1 MTTYIT
7 THEAGPFSLDKE
19 FVAVADSKTNKVRAL
34 FGNYRHDDSVKA
46 EQDQFVKTV
55 ASAILFSI
63 SRDLLKHTIQNTEF
77 NYLNAIKVKA
87 FGYLTMGESIYKDY
101 PIESIK
107 IIEDKIVYEVLSQTL
122 QTETHNAEIESLI
135 QNLVYINQQ

>member
-7 THEAGPFSLDKE
+7 THEAGPLSLDKE
-19 FVAVADSKTNKVRAL
+19 FVAVADSRTNKVRAL
-34 FGNYRHDDSVKA
+34 FGKYRHDDSVKE
-46 EQDQFVKTV
+46 EQEQFIKAV

-63 SRDLLKHTIQNTEF
+63 SKDLLKHTIQNTEF
-77 NYLNAIKVKA
+77 NYINAIKVKA
-87 FGYLTMGESIYKDY
+87 FGYLTLGESIYKDY

-107 IIEDKIVYEVLSQTL
+107 IIEDMIVYEVLSQTL
-122 QTETHNAEIESLI
+122 KSNTQDNEVESLI

>member
-7 THEAGPFSLDKE
+7 THEAGPLSLDKE
-19 FVAVADSKTNKVRAL
+19 FVAVADSRTNKVRAL
-34 FGNYRHDDSVKA
+34 FGKYRHDDSVKE

-122 QTETHNAEIESLI
+122 QTQHHDSEIESLI
-135 QNLVYINQQ
+135 QNLVYINKQ